1 MGEGTIATCKW
12 LAPIPSGRSGMLE
25 FAAMFLALREL
36 RREIIRFALLIVS
49 IALLVFLILFQ
60 QAIQSGLISAFVGA
74 IENQS
79 APVVVYS
86 VDGRRSLQGSLITPD
101 LEATI
106 RATPG
111 IERAGTIGQGTFTVE
126 LENSNESNSDAAASD
141 SVVLIGYSDAE
152 LGRPTKLQS
161 GRYPTAPGEV
171 IANANAQGDD
181 FTLGSTVRIVPGD
194 TDLTIVGTAA
204 SIDYL
209 ATNTLFGTF
218 DTYQAAV
225 AATNPDA
232 KGVLPNALVLQP
244 ARGTT
249 PAQLAQAINSNSP
262 DADALTRADAAALT
276 PGVAQVQ
283 ASFRVIFF
291 LYGLVVPLVAGLFFL
306 IVTLQKANSLTLLRA
321 IGAPAGRL
329 ISSLIVQV
337 TIVMGLGI
345 ALGIA
350 LYMPLSNAD
359 LGGIALR
366 FRLTPV
372 LIWAVSLLCLGLLS
386 ALFSA
391 RRVLRIDPIEA
402 TTGAGVRS

>member
-1 MGEGTIATCKW
+1 M
-12 LAPIPSGRSGMLE
+12 
-25 FAAMFLALREL
+25 
-36 RREIIRFALLIVS
+36 
-49 IALLVFLILFQ
+49 
-60 QAIQSGLISAFVGA
+60 
-74 IENQS
+74 
-79 APVVVYS
+79 
-86 VDGRRSLQGSLITPD
+86 
-101 LEATI
+101 
-106 RATPG
+106 
-111 IERAGTIGQGTFTVE
+111 
-126 LENSNESNSDAAASD
+126 
-141 SVVLIGYSDAE
+141 
-152 LGRPTKLQS
+152 
-161 GRYPTAPGEV
+161 
-171 IANANAQGDD
+171 
-181 FTLGSTVRIVPGD
+181 
-194 TDLTIVGTAA
+194 
-204 SIDYL
+204 
-209 ATNTLFGTF
+209 
-218 DTYQAAV
+218 
-225 AATNPDA
+225 
-232 KGVLPNALVLQP
+232 LQP

-345 ALGIA
+345 GLGIA

>member
-1 MGEGTIATCKW
+1 MGEVTIATCKW
-12 LAPIPSGRSGMLE
+12 LAPIPTGRSGTLE

-152 LGRPTKLQS
+152 LGRPTTLQS

-181 FTLGSTVRIVPGD
+181 FRLGSTVRIVPGD

-249 PAQLAQAINSNSP
+249 AAQLTQAINSNSP

-345 ALGIA
+345 GLGIA

>member
-12 LAPIPSGRSGMLE
+12 LAPIPTGRSGTLE

-101 LEATI
+101 LESTI

-181 FTLGSTVRIVPGD
+181 FRLGSTVRIVPGD

-345 ALGIA
+345 GLGIA

>member
-1 MGEGTIATCKW
+1 M
-12 LAPIPSGRSGMLE
+12 
-25 FAAMFLALREL
+25 
-36 RREIIRFALLIVS
+36 
-49 IALLVFLILFQ
+49 
-60 QAIQSGLISAFVGA
+60 
-74 IENQS
+74 
-79 APVVVYS
+79 YS

>member
-1 MGEGTIATCKW
+1 
-12 LAPIPSGRSGMLE
+12 
-25 FAAMFLALREL
+25 MFLALREL

-101 LEATI
+101 LAATI

-126 LENSNESNSDAAASD
+126 LDKSNESNSDAAASD

>member
-12 LAPIPSGRSGMLE
+12 LAPIPTGRSGTLE

-111 IERAGTIGQGTFTVE
+111 IEQAGTIGQGTFTVE
-126 LENSNESNSDAAASD
+126 LEKSNESNSDASASD

-181 FTLGSTVRIVPGD
+181 FRLGSTVRIVPGD

-249 PAQLAQAINSNSP
+249 AAQLTQAINSNSP

-345 ALGIA
+345 GLGIA

>member
-1 MGEGTIATCKW
+1 
-12 LAPIPSGRSGMLE
+12 
-25 FAAMFLALREL
+25 MFLALREL

-111 IERAGTIGQGTFTVE
+111 IEQAWTLGQGTFTVE
-126 LENSNESNSDAAASD
+126 LEKSNESNSDAAASD